1 VACDHCQHVLQLNVE
16 HEIDRL
22 RGEFRAREKDLL
34 EMIVSRINQIGMLE
48 HKVENLTK
56 IFNTNLQWQDEKT
69 SL

>member
-1 VACDHCQHVLQLNVE
+1 VE